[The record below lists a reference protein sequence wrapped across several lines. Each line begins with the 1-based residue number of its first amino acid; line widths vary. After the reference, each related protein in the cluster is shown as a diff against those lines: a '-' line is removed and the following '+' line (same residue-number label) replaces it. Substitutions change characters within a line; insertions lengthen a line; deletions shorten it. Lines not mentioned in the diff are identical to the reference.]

1 MPKNKGKGGK
11 NRRRGKNENEET
23 KRQLEFKEPG
33 QEYSQVVRML
43 GNGRLEALCF
53 DGTTRLAHIRG
64 NMRKKVWVTAGNILL
79 LSLRDYQDEKADVI
93 HRYTDDEAR
102 QLKAY
107 GELPNYVRLDTV
119 NADMNEQ
126 SKNDD
131 MIDFEDI

>member
-1 MPKNKGKGGK
+1 MPMKKKGGK
-11 NRRRGKNENEET
+11 KGKRSRKAQADTREIVF
-23 KRQLEFKEPG
+23 QEPG
-33 QEYSQVVRML
+33 QVYGQAVRML

-64 NMRKKVWVTAGNILL
+64 NMRKKIWVSAGNILL

-102 QLKAY
+102 QLKSY

-119 NADMNEQ
+119 NTDMNEQ